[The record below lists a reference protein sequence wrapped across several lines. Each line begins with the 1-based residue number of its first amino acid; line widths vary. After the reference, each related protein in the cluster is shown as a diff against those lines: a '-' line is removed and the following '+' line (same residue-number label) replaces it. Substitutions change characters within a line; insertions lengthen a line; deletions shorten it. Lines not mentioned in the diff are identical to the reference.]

1 MTRKER
7 QELKAIAMWLRTLR
21 VRIPT
26 DLGPAMIHA
35 SFFEWALSVL
45 EGREPKGRRTPD
57 YAEVKDHF
65 STRVKEFKTAQAKL
79 VAEGQKPTS
88 TAIFERMAESHKPI
102 ISADSLRKQLARDLA
117 KLGKGPD
124 FIKQTDQSIADT
136 VAKIEAEKKRRYNEG
151 LEAFKEEASA
161 VLAAV
166 LAESAGPVALEEF
179 KEAVEALAESSEGP
193 TAAATFQKA
202 TEVLEEITKAAGA
215 LAEFKEAAA
224 ALPEDEE
231 VESPFDAMGREIF
244 GTEPEPK
251 KVV

>member
-65 STRVKEFKTAQAKL
+65 STLVKEFKTAQAKL

-88 TAIFERMAESHKPI
+88 TAIFERMAEGHKPI
-102 ISADSLRKQLARDLA
+102 ISADSLRKQLARHLA

-124 FIKQTDQSIADT
+124 FIKQSDQCIADT
-136 VAKIEAEKKRRYNEG
+136 AAKIGAEKKRG
-151 LEAFKEEASA
+151 
-161 VLAAV
+161 
-166 LAESAGPVALEEF
+166 
-179 KEAVEALAESSEGP
+179 SS
-193 TAAATFQKA
+193 
-202 TEVLEEITKAAGA
+202 
-215 LAEFKEAAA
+215 
-224 ALPEDEE
+224 
-231 VESPFDAMGREIF
+231 
-244 GTEPEPK
+244 
-251 KVV
+251 